1 VIVVTGATGKL
12 GRHVIAGLLK
22 KVPAAGIV
30 AAVRDTAKAADLAA
44 LGVHVRHA
52 DYGDAA
58 SLDSAFKGAK
68 SLLLI
73 SSSAI
78 GQRVPQHA
86 AVIAAAKRANVEQL
100 AYTSILHADTSGMAL
115 ASEHQATEAAI
126 RAAGIPFVFLRN
138 GWYLENYTEN
148 LQPALAHG
156 VILGSAGDGRI
167 AAAARAD
174 YAAAAVAVLT
184 GSGHAGK
191 VYELAGDKA
200 FTMTDLAAEV
210 ARLSGKKVVYQNL
223 PAAEYEAAL
232 TGFGMPAP
240 VARFLADADLGVS
253 RGCLD
258 DSGGQLSKLM
268 GRATTPLAVVLDSA
282 IRNQ

>member
-1 VIVVTGATGKL
+1 MIVVTGATGKL

-58 SLDSAFKGAK
+58 SLDSAFKDAK

-126 RAAGIPFVFLRN
+126 RAAGIPCVFLRN

-268 GRATTPLAVVLDSA
+268 GRATTPLAVVLDNA